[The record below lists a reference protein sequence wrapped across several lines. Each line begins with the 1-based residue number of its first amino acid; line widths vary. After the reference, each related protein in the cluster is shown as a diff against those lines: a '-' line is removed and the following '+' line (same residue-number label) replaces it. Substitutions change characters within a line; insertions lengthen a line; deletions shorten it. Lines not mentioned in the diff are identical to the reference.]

1 MKTKDSLS
9 IANPY
14 TKKELLVERDLEE
27 LLNQFQTMLVYTG
40 NVQKVSCASY
50 SYGDRGD
57 RDWEAE
63 YKTYAFNDEKCYL
76 RDLFRKLLDIRI
88 RAAHAADINKGDIAA
103 NLIELGKA
111 YKARFMEALEDL
123 RAKYK
128 VAKEE
133 LAKANEDKLFE
144 KANEEIIRLRE
155 EYAKDVAE
163 KEAAWEAKHEKE
175 ERIGNIKFVLFLT
188 ACGLVVLVPNLLH
201 CFGVI

>member
-27 LLNQFQTMLVYTG
+27 LLNQFQTILVYTG
-40 NVQKVSCASY
+40 NVLKVPFASY
-50 SYGDRGD
+50 SYGD

-76 RDLFRKLLDIRI
+76 RDLFGKLLDIRI
-88 RAAHAADINKGDIAA
+88 RAAHAADINEGAIATT
-103 NLIELGKA
+103 LIELGKA

-123 RAKYK
+123 RTKYK
-128 VAKEE
+128 AAKEE

-163 KEAAWEAKHEKE
+163 KEAAWKAKHEKE